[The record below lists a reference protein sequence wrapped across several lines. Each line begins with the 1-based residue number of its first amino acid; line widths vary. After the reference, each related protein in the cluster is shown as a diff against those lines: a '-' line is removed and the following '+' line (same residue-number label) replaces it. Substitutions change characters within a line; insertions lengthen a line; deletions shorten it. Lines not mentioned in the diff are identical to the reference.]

1 MDERTLFE
9 RQNGTVKLNRELKG
23 LCGNLEEVAEVL
35 KRIGALPQSM
45 EVNQTDYV
53 FRLPSL
59 LSGRDTRRIKF
70 RLVNGEPFGVYLY
83 DRFLEGT
90 KATFEYIRPSDLTLV
105 QALQSSDV
113 PYVLISKTRTRW
125 ILGDILI
132 HLDRVQGLGDVV
144 EVETLS
150 EDSIPNEV
158 IEVITP
164 YLFKKLEGSNEDYM
178 QLNDQRR
185 EKTYEEGR

>member
-1 MDERTLFE
+1 MDERNSFE
-9 RQNGTVKLNRELKG
+9 KQNGTVKLNRELKG
-23 LCGNLEEVAEVL
+23 LCNKLEEVAEVL
-35 KRIGALPQSM
+35 KSIGALPQLM
-45 EVNQTDYV
+45 EVNQTDYI
-53 FRLPSL
+53 FRLPSP

-70 RLVNGEPFGVYLY
+70 RLMNGEPFGVYLY
-83 DRFLEGT
+83 DRFFEGT

-105 QALQSSDV
+105 QALQSSEV

-132 HLDRVQGLGDVV
+132 HLDRVQGLGDIV

-150 EDSIPNEV
+150 EGSIPNVV
-158 IEVITP
+158 IEVIAP

-178 QLNDQRR
+178 QLTTVER
-185 EKTYEEGR
+185 EKT

>member
-144 EVETLS
+144 EVETLG

-178 QLNDQRR
+178 
-185 EKTYEEGR
+185 